1 MKYIQSGEKGNQSS
15 KDRIMGTGT
24 IENISATQAIQLIL
38 APGVMINACGLLLL
52 SISSK
57 FTTVL
62 NRIRA
67 LTEEKRKLI
76 LRASDQDFSP
86 MESQRLES
94 VTRQITGLM
103 TRAQFIRN
111 AVSCYFFA
119 VGLFVVTSLTIGIDY
134 FVQVPVLRFLSLATF
149 LVGMI
154 TVFLGVV
161 FGVRDTLKGFD
172 VVKFEVQA
180 DD

>member
-1 MKYIQSGEKGNQSS
+1 
-15 KDRIMGTGT
+15 MGTRI
-24 IENISATQAIQLIL
+24 IETISATQAIQLIL

-67 LTEEKRKLI
+67 LTEEKRKLT
-76 LRASDQDFSP
+76 LRAGNQDFSP
-86 MESQRLES
+86 MENQRLES

-103 TRAQFIRN
+103 TRAQYIRN
-111 AVSCYFFA
+111 AVSCYFCA

-134 FVQVPVLRFLSLATF
+134 FMQVPILRLLSLGTF
-149 LVGMI
+149 LFGMI
-154 TVFLGVV
+154 TVFLGVI
-161 FGVRDTLKGFD
+161 FGMRDTFKGFD

-180 DD
+180 DE